1 MALDRSGLPR
11 TASRRDPLIAGGDVT
26 TAPDER
32 ELLAGWVLWS
42 PFENRIVEA
51 VHVVRPLTFPYV
63 PGLLSFRETPPL
75 LAAARKLRREPDA
88 FLVDG
93 HGRSHPRRFG
103 LACHIGL
110 LLNRPTVGCAKSR
123 LVGDF
128 ETPGA
133 SRGACTMLRHA
144 GEVIGVVLR
153 TREGV
158 SPVFVSVGHCCD
170 LTSATRIVLAC
181 CRGLR
186 LPEPTR
192 LAHQYVTVEAVR
204 RWR

>member
-1 MALDRSGLPR
+1 MALARSGLPMKAR
-11 TASRRDPLIAGGDVT
+11 PGDVLIAGGDVAI
-26 TAPDER
+26 APDDR
-32 ELLAGWVLWS
+32 ELLAGWVIWS
-42 PFENRIVEA
+42 PFESRVVEA

-63 PGLLSFRETPPL
+63 PGLLSFRETPAL
-75 LAAARKLRREPDA
+75 LAAARRLRRVPDA

-110 LLNRPTVGCAKSR
+110 LLDRPTVGCAKSR

-128 ETPGA
+128 EAPGP
-133 SRGACTMLRHA
+133 SRGACAELRHA
-144 GEVIGVVLR
+144 GDVIGAVLR
-153 TREGV
+153 TRDGV
-158 SPVFVSVGHCCD
+158 NPVFVSVGHLCD
-170 LTSATRIVLAC
+170 LPSATRMVLAC

-192 LAHQYVTVEAVR
+192 LAHQYVTAEAVR